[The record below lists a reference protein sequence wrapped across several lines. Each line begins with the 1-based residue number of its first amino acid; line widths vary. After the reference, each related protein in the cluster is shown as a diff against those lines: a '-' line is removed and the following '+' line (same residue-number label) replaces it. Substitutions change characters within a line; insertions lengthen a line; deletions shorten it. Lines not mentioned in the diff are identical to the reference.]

1 VVAIAGVV
9 EAVVIGLLILANG
22 LFSMS
27 EFAIVSARRH
37 RLQALAEEGDPGA
50 AAALDLAAEPNRFLS
65 TIQIGITVIGVLSG
79 AYGGAAFASLLAEWI
94 ARVPSLAPYAPSLG
108 LALVVVLITYLT
120 LVIGEIVPKRLALDR
135 PEPIAA
141 RIARPMRL
149 LSIVAAPFVRVL
161 SASTEL
167 VLRLI
172 GVREQTVPIVTEE
185 EVRMMLE
192 EGTSA
197 GVFDEEEQELVDR
210 VFRLSDRRVA
220 SLMTP
225 RHEIVGIDLDDPL
238 EENLARM
245 REAGHSYFPVFR
257 GDLDHIEGMVSVRA
271 LWAETAGGRGPIEI
285 GRVLFEP
292 LYLPESLPALKVMEQ
307 FRAAATHVALV
318 TDEYGS
324 VEGLLTLHDLLEAIV
339 GTLPDEGE
347 TEPGAVQREDGT
359 WLVDG
364 LLPVAEF
371 RERFGLPPLPGED
384 RGYYQTLGG
393 FVMMHL
399 ERTPATGDRFT
410 WDGHGFEVV
419 DMDGNRVDKV
429 LFTPSGDEG

>member
-1 VVAIAGVV
+1 M
-9 EAVVIGLLILANG
+9 IGLLILANG

-37 RLQALAEEGDPGA
+37 RLQTMAEAGTAGA
-50 AAALDLAAEPNRFLS
+50 AAAIDLASEPNRFLS
-65 TIQIGITVIGVLSG
+65 TVQIGITVIGVLSG
-79 AYGGAAFASLLAEWI
+79 AYGGAAFATGLAEVI
-94 ARVPSLAPYAPSLG
+94 AGVPALAPYAST
-108 LALVVVLITYLT
+108 LALASVVVLITYLT
-120 LVIGEIVPKRLALDR
+120 LIIGEIVPKRLALAD

-141 RIARPMRL
+141 RIARPMRT
-149 LSIVAAPFVRVL
+149 LSIVASPLVGVL

-167 VLRLI
+167 VLRLL
-172 GVREQTVPIVTEE
+172 GAKETAEPIVTEE

-225 RHEIVGIDLDDPL
+225 RHEIVGVDLDDPL
-238 EENLARM
+238 EESIERM

-257 GDLDHIEGMVSVRA
+257 GDLDHIEGMVSIRA
-271 LWAETAGGRGPIEI
+271 LWASTAAVRAPAAIEAAI
-285 GRVLFEP
+285 FEP

-307 FRAAATHVALV
+307 FREAKTHVALV

-324 VEGLLTLHDLLEAIV
+324 IEGLLTLHDLLESIV
-339 GTLPDEGE
+339 GALPDDQSGE
-347 TEPGAVQREDGT
+347 PLAVERADGT
-359 WLVDG
+359 WLLDG

-371 RERFGLPPLPGED
+371 RERFELPTLPDED
-384 RGYYQTLGG
+384 RGYFQTLGG

-399 ERTPATGDRFT
+399 ERTPVTGDRFS
-410 WDGHGFEVV
+410 WDGHDFEVV

-429 LFTPSGDEG
+429 LFRPVGDEG